1 MMDPNSERHRIN
13 FQVVF
18 AEQGQTLTDSD
29 VEETKMSTSR
39 ALKVLLKYMMIKSI
53 VYSKQMI
60 GTIAVENVLKTT
72 TLPDMTVDRT
82 FEELRN
88 LSITKLSWCG
98 YGTL

>member
-1 MMDPNSERHRIN
+1 
-13 FQVVF
+13 
-18 AEQGQTLTDSD
+18 
-29 VEETKMSTSR
+29 
-39 ALKVLLKYMMIKSI
+39 
-53 VYSKQMI
+53 MI